1 MTAPGVGALVDSAVA
16 LFERITAF
24 LLAPPWVGSA
34 ASRGPLP
41 DELGWVIAGVG
52 AWTLVAGARSVS
64 TARCLAEV
72 ATGALFGVAAA
83 QVFDPYL
90 QPGHAVVSATESAA
104 RAAAVALTCTGW
116 AMLSAAAFA
125 WVGRTSRRFGL
136 ALVGGVVAS
145 LLVDALPEL
154 GAPGVV
160 RTTAALIGMA
170 ITPWTFEVFPAA
182 ECALVGAAL
191 FVTGVGG
198 DPGRASTFA
207 LAAAG
212 MGLHWMLYDRQRPVG
227 NDGGGPSVPDTL
239 LAETNRQD

>member
-1 MTAPGVGALVDSAVA
+1 LTVD
-16 LFERITAF
+16 RIVAF
-24 LLAPPWVGSA
+24 LVAPPWVGSA

-41 DELGWVIAGVG
+41 DELGWVIAAIG

-64 TARCLAEV
+64 TARRLAEV

-90 QPGHAVVSATESAA
+90 QPGVLGPGVLSATDSAA
-104 RAAAVALTCTGW
+104 RTAAVALTCTGW

-125 WVGRTSRRFGL
+125 YVGRTSRRFGL

-154 GAPGVV
+154 GGPGVV
-160 RTTAALIGMA
+160 RTSAAIAGMA
-170 ITPWTFEVFPAA
+170 VTPWTFEVFPAA

-191 FVTGVGG
+191 FVAGVGG

-212 MGLHWMLYDRQRPVG
+212 MGMHWMLYDRLPPSGTPR
-227 NDGGGPSVPDTL
+227 GGPTGADTL
-239 LAETNRQD
+239 LVASNRQD